1 MDNQLAVMA
10 LEKDPVSSKLIP
22 QAAFN
27 DQYVSTAKAA
37 EMLGL
42 STTIVQ
48 RMVDQNEL
56 KGWKT
61 QGGHRR
67 ISLASVQDFLS
78 NCRSDTALFF
88 TSKAK
93 LRVFV
98 VVESPK
104 LVAQL
109 KTVLEH
115 WNFPVEVCFFD
126 SVPEAFLE
134 VSSQRPHRLI
144 VEMSMPQMDQ
154 ERILLALQ
162 NFNSKGHKPMP
173 VVLMTSAKSLLKIA
187 TADTSASI
195 HLVPGPMS
203 AAWLC
208 GYLISAI
215 AM

>member
-1 MDNQLAVMA
+1 
-10 LEKDPVSSKLIP
+10 
-22 QAAFN
+22 
-27 DQYVSTAKAA
+27 
-37 EMLGL
+37 MLGL

-48 RMVDQNEL
+48 KMVDQNEL

-67 ISLASVQDFLS
+67 ISLASVQDFQS

-104 LVAQL
+104 LLAQL

-115 WNFPVEVCFFD
+115 RNLPVEVCFFN
-126 SVPEAFLE
+126 SVTEAFLE

-144 VEMSMPQMDQ
+144 VEMSMPQEDQ

-162 NFNSKGHKPMP
+162 NFNSKERKPMP
-173 VVLMTSAKSLLKIA
+173 VVLMTSAKRLLRIA
-187 TADTSASI
+187 AADTSASI
-195 HLVPGPMS
+195 HLAPGPMS
-203 AAWLC
+203 TVWLY
-208 GYLISAI
+208 GYLTGVITS
-215 AM
+215 